1 MTRAVGKQ
9 SPRRRSRGSAA
20 LETAVTMPF
29 LVLLLTASADY
40 AWLGLVQHQ
49 MAHAARSA
57 SRYGI
62 TGQAEPLPAEGSPP
76 LVALCDGNPGA
87 GSRLDRIR
95 AIVSANAGLVL
106 RPEGLC
112 LSVGAYNGFQS
123 VGRPEP
129 LADINGNGRHDSGEA
144 FTDINGN
151 GSWDADQAQPSA
163 GGSDQVAV
171 YTLRYL
177 TEPLTG
183 LTPGLGRSRR
193 LQFETRVVV
202 RNEPF

>member
-1 MTRAVGKQ
+1 MRRA
-9 SPRRRSRGSAA
+9 RSRGAAA
-20 LETAVTMPF
+20 LETAAALPF

-40 AWLGLVQHQ
+40 AWLALVQHQ
-49 MAHAARSA
+49 MNHAARSA

-62 TGQAEPLPAEGSPP
+62 TGQAEPLPANSSTPI
-76 LVALCDGNPGA
+76 VRLCDGGPT
-87 GSRLDRIR
+87 SPRLDRIR
-95 AIVSANAGLVL
+95 AIVSANAGTVL
-106 RPEGLC
+106 KPAGLC
-112 LSVGAYNGFQS
+112 LALGSYGGFQS

-129 LADINGNGRHDSGEA
+129 LADVNGNGRQDGTEA

-151 GSWDADQAQPSA
+151 GRWDADQATPSP
-163 GGSDQVAV
+163 GGSDQIAI
-171 YTLRYL
+171 YTLRYV
-177 TEPLTG
+177 TSPLTG